1 MPLRFIPQATLD
13 SWMDQDR
20 VDLQTDKLV
29 DVATRQEF
37 PLREAIHFVKVESG
51 ADNRGWTN
59 KVKTLDEVRACGAEH
74 YMTSVID
81 GETVYVVDPGW
92 VAQDDEAAAAGAA
105 APAPAA
111 TGARPGMKGKNPEAD
126 ALAQLLL
133 DKLS

>member
-1 MPLRFIPQATLD
+1 MLLRFIPQATLD
-13 SWMDQDR
+13 SWMDQGT

-29 DVATRQEF
+29 EVATRKEF
-37 PLREAIHFVKVESG
+37 ALREAIYFVKVESG
-51 ADNRGWTN
+51 ADDRGWTN
-59 KVKTLDEVRACGAEH
+59 KVKTLEEVRGSGAEH

-92 VAQDDEAAAAGAA
+92 VAEDEELAAVAA
-105 APAPAA
+105 APAPAS

>member
-1 MPLRFIPQATLD
+1 
-13 SWMDQDR
+13 MDQGT

-29 DVATRQEF
+29 EVATRKEF
-37 PLREAIHFVKVESG
+37 ALREAIYFVKVESG
-51 ADNRGWTN
+51 ADDRGWTN
-59 KVKTLDEVRACGAEH
+59 KVKTLEEVRGSGAEH

-92 VAQDDEAAAAGAA
+92 VAEDEELAAVAA
-105 APAPAA
+105 APAPAS